1 MSRID
6 ELENRIIELQNDIIH
21 LVNIK
26 EELWRYHPDNPD
38 VINVKDE
45 HRKIKD
51 NIYDCELEIDE
62 IKEQMEYVKN
72 EGDMRDD
79 GWEGFDHNTKKPN
92 K

>member
-51 NIYDCELEIDE
+51 NIYI
-62 IKEQMEYVKN
+62 
-72 EGDMRDD
+72 
-79 GWEGFDHNTKKPN
+79 
-92 K
+92 